1 MIIFY
6 CWHMAPL
13 QICFN
18 YTTGGGANYKKKV
31 LVDIDA
37 FFEQFII
44 CNVSR
49 AD

>member
-6 CWHMAPL
+6 CWHMTPL

-18 YTTGGGANYKKKV
+18 YTTGGGGGANYKKKV

-37 FFEQFII
+37 FFE
-44 CNVSR
+44 
-49 AD
+49 